1 MNKPTNTLLCWQ
13 LRESHSA
20 ASIHEDRNADAM
32 DLKISEKITAG
43 TGRVEVRY
51 HQLSS
56 GRSAGLFCLTIDTG
70 SVIATILPDRGM
82 GLWKCW
88 SDDVEFGWQ
97 SPVTGPV
104 HPSFVPVHDS
114 TGIGWLEGFD
124 ELLVRCG
131 LQSNGAPEFSENGT
145 VRYPLHGRIANLP
158 AHQLDIQVD
167 VENGILDVIGVV
179 SESRFLVY
187 TLELQTR
194 YRFRVGSPVI
204 EIVDTVTNRSSQTGS
219 MQLLYHINVGQPVL
233 QSGSTVHAA
242 FRSLAPRDARAAES
256 IDRWDQCD
264 GPASGYQE
272 QVYFIDPIA
281 DDHNWSEA
289 MLASSDGTIGF
300 AVHFDRRT
308 LPCMS
313 LWKNTAAVEDGYV
326 VGLEPAT
333 GFPNKRS
340 FEEKNGRVV
349 ALQGG
354 ESKTFRLKL
363 QPLTTSNAVTQ
374 SRSRIEAL
382 QSFPGLKNKDPQL
395 AQSSAADPSS
405 DRM

>member
-1 MNKPTNTLLCWQ
+1 METSTNSLLCWR
-13 LRESHSA
+13 LREPLSA
-20 ASIHEDRNADAM
+20 KWIHADGDATAV
-32 DLKISEKITAG
+32 DSKIPEKITAG
-43 TGRVEVRY
+43 SGRFAIRY
-51 HQLSS
+51 NQLSA
-56 GRSAGLFCLTIDTG
+56 GCSAGLYCLTIDTG
-70 SVIATILPDRGM
+70 NVTATILPDRGM

-88 SDDVEFGWQ
+88 SDDIEFGWQ
-97 SPVTGPV
+97 SPVPGPV
-104 HPSFVPVHDS
+104 HPSFIPVHDA

-167 VENGILDVIGVV
+167 VENGIMDVIGVI
-179 SESRFLVY
+179 SESRFLIY
-187 TLELQTR
+187 TLELETR

-204 EIVDTVTNRSSQTGS
+204 EIVDTVTNRSSQSSS

-242 FRSLAPRDARAAES
+242 YRSLSPRDARAAES
-256 IDRWDQCD
+256 IERWNQCD

-272 QVYFIDPIA
+272 QVYFMDPIA

-300 AVHFDRRT
+300 AVHFDKRT

-374 SRSRIEAL
+374 SRSRIETM
-382 QSFPGLKNKDPQL
+382 QSFPGQRNKGPQL
-395 AQSSAADPSS
+395 GQSSAAD
-405 DRM
+405 